1 MMNVRAKK
9 EIIINKSWWRDTR
22 GFRRLSSVSSG
33 ELLHQSH
40 EFWSTGFELHR
51 VWYVH
56 NLNCLSF
63 LYFRI
68 PFFLFLIHFFHVL
81 SFYYRRGE
89 RGQMKMLVM
98 KNRTEMPPLYI
109 LLYVIDYKQL
119 DTKWYI
125 HTYIHIICD
134 VRRHFFFSFSNFLY
148 IFCPAAMDLLLLY
161 SSAPFFKCNI
171 LLFCAFHLKD
181 LIFFLFFIS
190 FSINNLTIKYYIY

>member
-33 ELLHQSH
+33 ELLHQGH

-125 HTYIHIICD
+125 HTYILYVMWED
-134 VRRHFFFSFSNFLY
+134 TFFFPFQ
-148 IFCPAAMDLLLLY
+148 IFC
-161 SSAPFFKCNI
+161 
-171 LLFCAFHLKD
+171 
-181 LIFFLFFIS
+181 IFFAQPPWICYYYTPPPPFLNVIFCYFVHFI
-190 FSINNLTIKYYIY
+190 